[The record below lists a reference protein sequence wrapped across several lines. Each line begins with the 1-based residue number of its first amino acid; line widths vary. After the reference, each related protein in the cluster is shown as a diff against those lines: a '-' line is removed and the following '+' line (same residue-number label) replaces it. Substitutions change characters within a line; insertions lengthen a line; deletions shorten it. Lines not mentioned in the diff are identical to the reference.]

1 MRSAAA
7 GYRPSRVCDGRR
19 RLSTP
24 NRPPAILAAERRPP
38 HSRKVVGGSFVGPY
52 LWFDA
57 DCGCR
62 QPARV
67 QQVQD
72 EADPLF
78 IGHGA
83 AEHGDG
89 RDRVAVNPDRLD
101 AATGP
106 ISPATTIS

>member
-1 MRSAAA
+1 
-7 GYRPSRVCDGRR
+7 
-19 RLSTP
+19 
-24 NRPPAILAAERRPP
+24 
-38 HSRKVVGGSFVGPY
+38 
-52 LWFDA
+52 
-57 DCGCR
+57 
-62 QPARV
+62 V